1 MSTSATPKKDVIY
14 VDIEDDIT
22 SVIEKVKNASAP
34 IVALVPPKRIGVL
47 QSVVNLKLLARAA
60 KGAKKHIVLISSD
73 KALMALAAGLALP
86 VAKNLQSKP
95 EIPVLASEDAEGDE
109 IIHGDEL
116 PVGDH
121 ARSAGVELP
130 EADDE
135 EVIAPAAEDVA
146 SPLEDKPM
154 AATAAARAPKKGNAK
169 KGSVIPNFDTFRKKL
184 FLFGGLGV
192 AALVFLVWA
201 IFFAPHAT
209 VSITA
214 KTNIVN
220 LSKTLQL
227 RPSAKLDTT
236 QAIAASVVKEIK
248 KTATVDF
255 TATGTKNVGEKATA
269 TVKFSQ
275 QSLSS
280 TAVPAGTKLT
290 SSSGLIYVT
299 DSSVTVPASSVGGPG
314 CFPTACPGT
323 VNVGV
328 TAAEGGAK
336 YNAASG
342 SLSGGPTSASFV
354 APSGGGTDKT
364 ATVVAQADVDKAKE
378 QLQAQ
383 KSDEVKSELLKQFD
397 ATTVVIQESYKV
409 TPGNPTSAPAV
420 DQEATA
426 AKLSAETTYRIVGIA
441 RSDLRAIYD
450 AFTKTQITGQAN
462 QKIYASGDEATSF
475 ARFEDVEGG
484 FSVKATATAQVGP
497 NIDEKTLATQ
507 LTGKRAGEIQ
517 QQIELVPGVE
527 DVTVKFSPFWVT
539 KAPGKAD
546 KIDIKFVI
554 KQ

>member
-60 KGAKKHIVLISSD
+60 KAAKKHIVLISSD

-95 EIPVLASEDAEGDE
+95 EVPVLASDEVEGDE
-109 IIHGDEL
+109 VINGDEL

-121 ARSAGVELP
+121 ARTAGVGLP
-130 EADDE
+130 ESDDE
-135 EVIAPAAEDVA
+135 EIIAPAAEDIA
-146 SPLEDKPM
+146 SPLEDKPL
-154 AATAAARAPKKGNAK
+154 AATAAARAPKKGSAK

-184 FLFGGLGV
+184 FLFGGLGA

-227 RPSAKLDTT
+227 RPGAKLDTT

-255 TATGTKNVGEKATA
+255 TATGKKEVGEKATG
-269 TVKFSQ
+269 TVK
-275 QSLSS
+275 LSKL
-280 TAVPAGTKLT
+280 TASPIEVPAGSKLT
-290 SSSGLIYVT
+290 SSSGLVFVT
-299 DSSVTVPASSVGGPG
+299 SAGVTIPASEP
-314 CFPTACPGT
+314 CFPSFCAKS
-323 VNVGV
+323 VNVDV
-328 TAAEGGAK
+328 AAAESGTK
-336 YNAASG
+336 YNAATG
-342 SLSGGPTSASFV
+342 NLSGAPEGAGASFTGPTS
-354 APSGGGTDKT
+354 GGTDKT
-364 ATVVAQADVDKAKE
+364 VTVVSQTDFDKAKE

-383 KSDEVKSELLKQFD
+383 KSDEVKKELLKQFD
-397 ATTVVIQESYKV
+397 AATVVIQESYKV

-420 DQEATA
+420 DQEAAT
-426 AKLSAETTYRIVGIA
+426 AKLSAETTYRIVGVA

-450 AFTKTQITGQAN
+450 TFTKTQITGQAN
-462 QKIYASGDEATSF
+462 QKIYASGDEATTF

-517 QQIELVPGVE
+517 QQIEVVPGVE